1 MLEDSTLSDAPE
13 DIATEIQEKLVLE
26 ESQEVLVPQEKFVLS
41 KLVDP
46 ISRKFM
52 VTLPRSEEMCK
63 VHKFLFECR
72 EKELLKKLND
82 TLKLIYYYPV
92 KGKNE
97 DNLVVYSRHVMHT
110 LLYEADRNIE
120 IMGKDHTL
128 RPYDAYI
135 NLLTLKIMLIQR
147 LGVDDKKLPCDYKPT
162 MSTIL
167 EYINIHLEV
176 FEKNFTNIYFSMQ
189 KEDEVGLQDDDRQ
202 RQNLRD
208 LFKKLRLLQAHRE
221 YSIYHEFNHLHWDG
235 LIPPRAILPAAAG
248 PSTTPPHTPPRS
260 QRSTGIQHY
269 GTPGQTPQK
278 SSPDTEKAA
287 KCIRDKEGVV
297 EIKGKSKAKP
307 KPKAISF
314 SSVLSTATTTIQGG
328 SDSENDSPL
337 RGKQLSWQ

>member
-1 MLEDSTLSDAPE
+1 MLENSTLSATPE

-26 ESQEVLVPQEKFVLS
+26 ESQEVLEPQEKFVLS

-63 VHKFLFECR
+63 VHKFLSECR

-269 GTPGQTPQK
+269 GNQ
-278 SSPDTEKAA
+278 
-287 KCIRDKEGVV
+287 DKHLKKVLQILKKRLNV
-297 EIKGKSKAKP
+297 LEIKRELLKLKESQKQKQSQ
-307 KPKAISF
+307 KLF
-314 SSVLSTATTTIQGG
+314 LFLGG
-328 SDSENDSPL
+328 PPLPPQLLLKEVQTQKMILLFVVND
-337 RGKQLSWQ
+337 